1 MKNIIWLILFF
12 SLKNAPLI
20 HAQALFSDF
29 GAESGGMGQ
38 TQAAGQQAEN
48 IFGNV
53 ASLGFANNMQVVSGI
68 KSQFGGMFNSV
79 GFGVN
84 LPTQI
89 GNAAFSVMRFGDK
102 IYSEQQISAAF
113 AIKNEGVKIGFRS
126 NLLQINALGIGS
138 KFIPNFDVGVIT
150 QLSKNLW
157 LGAYANN
164 ITQAGFQTQD
174 FIQKLPSAISLGIRT
189 LPVQNLT
196 LQADLVK
203 EVEHSVSF
211 RAGCQYLLTP
221 QLAVRTGIDSSTGSM
236 HWGSSFTLKKM
247 MVHYAMSNIPRLGN
261 THQVTLVFHFKS
273 AKKKSD
279 ILTADEGK

>member
-1 MKNIIWLILFF
+1 MKKIIWPILFF
-12 SLKNAPLI
+12 LFQNAFQI
-20 HAQALFSDF
+20 YAQVLFSDF
-29 GAESGGMGQ
+29 GAETSGMGQ

-53 ASLGFANNMQVVSGI
+53 ASLGFANDVQVITGI
-68 KSQFGGMFNSV
+68 KSQFGGMFNSI
-79 GFGVN
+79 GFGIN
-84 LPTQI
+84 LPTQM
-89 GNAAFSVMRFGDK
+89 GNAAFSVMRFGDN
-102 IYSEQQISAAF
+102 IYNEQQLSAAF
-113 AIKNEGVKIGFRS
+113 AIKNEGVKIGMRS

-174 FIQKLPSAISLGIRT
+174 LIEKLPSSITLGIRT

-203 EVEHSVSF
+203 EVEHPLSF

-221 QLAVRTGIDSSTGSM
+221 QLAVRTGIDSSTGFM
-236 HWGSSFTLKKM
+236 HWGTSLSLKKM
-247 MVHYAMSNIPRLGN
+247 AVHYALSSIARLGN
-261 THQVTLVFHFKS
+261 THQVTLVFNFKPT
-273 AKKKSD
+273 KKKSKHLAGNESD
-279 ILTADEGK
+279 